1 MIMSIIFGILFI
13 LGMVLVFHD
22 NDGEIAAWREGKYGK
37 AILLGFWY
45 VLKIMLFFFFAPI
58 ILILWIM
65 R

>member
-1 MIMSIIFGILFI
+1 MNIIFAILFV

-22 NDGEIAAWREGKYGK
+22 NDGEIAAWRKGEYGK

-45 VLKIMLFFFFAPI
+45 VLRIMLFFFFAPI